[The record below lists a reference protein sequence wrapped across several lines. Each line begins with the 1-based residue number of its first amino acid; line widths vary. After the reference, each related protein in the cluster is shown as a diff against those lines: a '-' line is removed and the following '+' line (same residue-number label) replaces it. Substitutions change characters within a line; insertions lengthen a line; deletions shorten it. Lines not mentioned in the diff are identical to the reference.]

1 MGRVN
6 RKQLKDNIGFVDQLP
21 KFMSRK
27 ILFFINPISGTKNKL
42 HLEEKII
49 RHCEEKNVSF
59 EILFTSKEGDYEFL
73 YDKIRNENITDI
85 AICGGDGSVT
95 PIVSAILKIPV
106 NIGIIPLGSGNGL
119 ARTAGIPNSVDKAI
133 DVVLAGNA
141 TATDVFLINNKLS
154 THVCGLGFDAKVAHD
169 FSEAKNRGLN
179 SYTKIALKNFTSAK
193 TYPFII
199 EADGKNFTWKLF

>member
-1 MGRVN
+1 M
-6 RKQLKDNIGFVDQLP
+6 DQLP
-21 KFMSRK
+21 EFMSRK

-49 RHCEEKNVSF
+49 KKCEEKNVSF

-73 YDKIRNENITDI
+73 YEKIRNENITDI

-119 ARTAGIPNSVDKAI
+119 AKTAGIPKSVDKAI
-133 DVVLAGNA
+133 GVFLTGKG
-141 TATDVFLINNKLS
+141 TATDAFFINNKLS

-169 FSEAKNRGLN
+169 FSKAENRGLN
-179 SYTKIALKNFTSAK
+179 SYTKIALKNFSCC
-193 TYPFII
+193 
-199 EADGKNFTWKLF
+199 KNLSFYYRSGRKKNGDRSLFNLHCQQQPVWK